1 MSKVNQN
8 LTTKEYWINAI
19 PLMAVF
25 AGIISL
31 LVGYTGEFE
40 NPHWNEFFK
49 VVGTTILA
57 SGIFSFMVKYAMFA
71 KIFKSELNEI
81 IYESKY
87 LEQQKNILDIWERVS
102 KVVFK
107 NKFPKI
113 SKDIINDV
121 KN

>member
-1 MSKVNQN
+1 M
-8 LTTKEYWINAI
+8 I
-19 PLMAVF
+19 F
-25 AGIISL
+25 
-31 LVGYTGEFE
+31 
-40 NPHWNEFFK
+40 PHWNEFFK

-57 SGIFSFMVKYAMFA
+57 SGIFSFMIKYARFA

-87 LEQQKNILDIWERVS
+87 LEQQKNIIDIWERVS

-121 KN
+121 KNMYFPTDHILYYNDFNQTLEIELIDKETEKISHSTFNV